1 MANLTAVPTKEGLEI
16 LNSELKSSVTNFV
29 LIGAETH
36 NLSVLDDILAQD
48 SITYEDIEP
57 YVFFNDVV
65 ESSYYD
71 EDGVL
76 TFVLIIPV
84 EEDLGSYTYGVGV
97 ITNDNKLVS
106 LTATPKIVPI
116 KGIGGS
122 FIVKVAVKGTA
133 GEVVFKSSD
142 YITPVE
148 ANELFLQPLIANTNL
163 NIVLQNKLIEKG
175 IILNG

>member
-1 MANLTAVPTKEGLEI
+1 MANLTAVPTEEGLEI

-36 NLSVLDDILAQD
+36 DLTVLDDLMSQD
-48 SITYEDIEP
+48 TVTYEDIEP
-57 YVFFNDVV
+57 YVFYNNLV
-65 ESSYYD
+65 ETSYYD
-71 EDGVL
+71 DNGVL

-84 EEDLGSYTYGVGV
+84 EEDLGSYTYGVGI
-97 ITNDNKLVS
+97 ITDDNKLVS

-116 KGIGGS
+116 VGIGGS
-122 FIVKVAVKGTA
+122 FVVKVAVKGTV

-148 ANELFLQPLIANTNL
+148 AEELFLTPLIANTNL
-163 NIVLQNKLIEKG
+163 VIALQNKLIDKG
-175 IILNG
+175 IIDG